1 MTRRVLIVCPAFPPL
16 STPDLQRVRMS
27 LPHYP
32 AAGWEPTVLTVDP
45 ALQDGA
51 REEDLRE
58 TVPAE
63 IRIVRCG
70 ALPLRL
76 SRLLGIGN
84 LGLRA
89 WWQLFFTGSRLL
101 RDGRFDLVFF
111 STTQFAVLPLGRLWR
126 RRFGIPYVVDLQDPW
141 RTDYY
146 ERPGVRKPPG
156 GWKYQ
161 VARFQARMLE
171 GWTFRRMAGLI
182 SVSEAY
188 LRDLRARYPWFG
200 SIPTAVVPFGTSRI
214 DLDCARRL
222 GPSPAARAASAPVR
236 LVYTGAAGPVTPHAV
251 TVLFGALARLRQEAP
266 EQALRLRLEFIG
278 TSYAPAEKAVPTVLP
293 LAIAAGVADLVH
305 ERPAR
310 MGYLETLRIQQASD
324 VLLLLGSSDR
334 AYSPSK
340 LYPYLLSGRPILSL
354 VFSDS
359 VLASILQ
366 ELNCPMT
373 VTLDEAAGV
382 EAATR
387 ALCTHLRAVAEAAA
401 LPLPVTPLGAS
412 FEERFL
418 APALTR
424 RQAALFERALDHHEH
439 AVH

>member
-1 MTRRVLIVCPAFPPL
+1 MSRRVLIICPAFPPL

-27 LPHYP
+27 LPHY
-32 AAGWEPTVLTVDP
+32 AETDWEATVLTVDP

-51 REEDLRE
+51 REEALLE
-58 TVPAE
+58 TLPPE
-63 IRIVRCG
+63 TRIVRCG

-76 SRLLGIGN
+76 SRRLGIGN

-89 WWQLFFTGSRLL
+89 WWPLFSTGSRLL
-101 RDGRFDLVFF
+101 REGRFDLVFF
-111 STTQFAVLPLGRLWR
+111 STTQFAVLPMGRLWR
-126 RRFGIPYVVDLQDPW
+126 RRFGVPYLIDLQDPW

-161 VARFQARMLE
+161 AARLQARVLE
-171 GWTFRRMAGLI
+171 GWTFRRMDGLM

-188 LRDLRARYPWFG
+188 LRDLGARYPWFG
-200 SIPTAVVPFGTSRI
+200 SVPSAVIPFGISRS
-214 DLDCARRL
+214 DLDCARGL
-222 GPSPAARAASAPVR
+222 GATPGERAPSAPVR
-236 LVYTGAAGPVTPHAV
+236 LVYTGAAGPVTPHAA
-251 TVLFGALARLRQEAP
+251 TVLFGALAQLRREAP
-266 EQALRLRLEFIG
+266 EQALSLRLEFIG
-278 TSYAPAEKAVPTVLP
+278 TSYAPAERARPTVLP
-293 LAIAAGVADLVH
+293 LAATAGVSDLVR
-305 ERPAR
+305 EEPAR
-310 MGYLETLRIQQASD
+310 QGYLETLRVQQTSD

-373 VTLDEAAGV
+373 VILDEEAGV

-387 ALCTHLRAVAEAAA
+387 ALCTHLRAAANLRQ
-401 LPLPVTPLGAS
+401 LPLPVPTLPES
-412 FEERFL
+412 FEERYL

-424 RQAALFERALDHHEH
+424 RQASLFERALDHHER
-439 AVH
+439 AVR